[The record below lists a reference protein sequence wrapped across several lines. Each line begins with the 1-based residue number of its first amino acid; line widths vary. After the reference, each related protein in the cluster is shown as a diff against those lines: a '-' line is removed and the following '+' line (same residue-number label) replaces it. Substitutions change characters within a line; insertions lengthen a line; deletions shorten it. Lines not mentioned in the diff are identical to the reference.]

1 MLSNKSIQDSNSAVP
16 AVKNESAAPDMPLL
30 ASGRKK
36 RWSHGSLFFSL
47 FFFVPLI
54 ISRPLPIE
62 TWVLQTLGYLSFV
75 ILYIKAINQP
85 VKTLPTYLL
94 LMFLL
99 SVACSFQNPGGAT
112 IIGFIAFIVGYYNS
126 LKTGIMSIGVM
137 MLVLVSLHITVF
149 NNAHFLLSAS
159 LLNSLVL
166 FGFGVMERKETL
178 HSLKESQQA
187 EALRVLSAI
196 AERERIGRD
205 LHDVAGHAL
214 SSISLK
220 AQLADKL
227 ISKDKIE
234 DAHREVKALAQ
245 LSQALLSDIRQA
257 VSDIKQLSLSDEI
270 AKDKSLLEENGF
282 NVTTDIEGGAEAR
295 LSAKQESQLALI
307 IKELTTNTLR
317 YSNGNAVSLG
327 L

>member
-137 MLVLVSLHITVF
+137 ML
-149 NNAHFLLSAS
+149 
-159 LLNSLVL
+159 
-166 FGFGVMERKETL
+166 
-178 HSLKESQQA
+178 
-187 EALRVLSAI
+187 
-196 AERERIGRD
+196 
-205 LHDVAGHAL
+205 
-214 SSISLK
+214 
-220 AQLADKL
+220 
-227 ISKDKIE
+227 
-234 DAHREVKALAQ
+234 
-245 LSQALLSDIRQA
+245 
-257 VSDIKQLSLSDEI
+257 
-270 AKDKSLLEENGF
+270 
-282 NVTTDIEGGAEAR
+282 
-295 LSAKQESQLALI
+295 
-307 IKELTTNTLR
+307 
-317 YSNGNAVSLG
+317 
-327 L
+327 